1 MTIAKVEED
10 LKGGSSPKKKL
21 DLPMTLDKDTL
32 CTNIPSNITA
42 KLERVCRKVLY
53 QKKLYLPMTIYM
65 ENVLAFSLRII
76 PKCFVCGKRE
86 KGIRNFTLITP
97 MHE

>member
-1 MTIAKVEED
+1 MTIAKVEEG
-10 LKGGSSPKKKL
+10 LKGGSLPKKKL

-42 KLERVCRKVLY
+42 KLERVWRKVLY

-65 ENVLAFSLRII
+65 ECSCLFTKGYSKMFCMWKKGERNKSL
-76 PKCFVCGKRE
+76 
-86 KGIRNFTLITP
+86 
-97 MHE
+97 